1 MASATGTYDW
11 SIVMPATQSLRG
23 IVLFDQVVALDP
35 AANALGVTVSN
46 YFRQIVGDRYFY

>member
-1 MASATGTYDW
+1 
-11 SIVMPATQSLRG
+11 
-23 IVLFDQVVALDP
+23 VALDP